1 MQGGQREPGHGRRNL
16 AFLAPPRVKP
26 PVTSSFYNRPGQV
39 SPSQI
44 PPSQTLPSAAAG
56 AVDTAAAAASSDGRL
71 LGIWRLG
78 TPLHQGAFSQLW
90 SAQPADA
97 VGSPRWDYVLKLIP
111 AADAGAAER
120 RESLARLRR
129 FAQAA
134 ALAPHPHVVPVLDA
148 APEAAEPFL
157 VMPRL
162 GGQPLAALLAAA
174 APQPLPVV
182 VWFGRQIATAVAGLH
197 QAGLAHGEVR
207 AENVLIAADGQATLL
222 DLGAACRFDPA
233 AASETAS
240 AASEAVKPPETGGGA
255 VSPAVVSPAV
265 ASDVFALGRLL
276 WQLLPLAT
284 RDAHQAGGIDRTA
297 ELIADL
303 LHPEPQCRPSAEH
316 VAAELMQVEL
326 AALGQHIALP
336 QPQVVRRAA

>member
-1 MQGGQREPGHGRRNL
+1 MVG
-16 AFLAPPRVKP
+16 AAP
-26 PVTSSFYNRPGQV
+26 T
-39 SPSQI
+39 
-44 PPSQTLPSAAAG
+44 
-56 AVDTAAAAASSDGRL
+56 AASSDGRL

-78 TPLHQGAFSQLW
+78 MPLHQGAFSQLW

-97 VGSPRWDYVLKLIP
+97 AGSPRWDYALKLVP
-111 AADAGAAER
+111 AGGAGAAER
-120 RESLARLRR
+120 GEAVARLRR
-129 FAQAA
+129 FSQAA

-162 GGQPLAALLAAA
+162 AGQPLAALLATA

-182 VWFGRQIATAVAGLH
+182 LWFGRQITAAVAGLH
-197 QAGLAHGEVR
+197 QAGLAHGELC

-233 AASETAS
+233 D
-240 AASEAVKPPETGGGA
+240 ASEAASADSEAAEPAEAGGEAPPT
-255 VSPAVVSPAV
+255 VSPAV
-265 ASDVFALGRLL
+265 ASDVLALGRLL
-276 WQLLPLAT
+276 WQLLPLAS
-284 RDAHQAGGIDRTA
+284 RDAHHADGIDRTA

-303 LHPEPQCRPSAEH
+303 LHPEPQCRPSAEQ

-326 AALGQHIALP
+326 ATLGRHIAPP
-336 QPQVVRRAA
+336 QPQVARRAA